1 MDKSSRSKRVPGKQ
15 DQISDD
21 EAIEQIRVR
30 FDQVTPSASSGD
42 KPKDDTPSPE

>member
-1 MDKSSRSKRVPGKQ
+1 MNKSSRSKRVPGKQ
-15 DQISDD
+15 EHISDD

-42 KPKDDTPSPE
+42 KPMDDTPSPE